1 MARLVRDRLHQVDE
15 LYPMPNEDDNTELGN
30 DWRTLRNGLEGF
42 LVIDGIQRMKN
53 FQNYRIGK
61 GVKKTVEEF
70 ALAGGKK
77 ICE

>member
-1 MARLVRDRLHQVDE
+1 MARLVRDRLNQVDE
-15 LYPMPNEDDNTELGN
+15 LYPMPNEDDNTEFGN

-61 GVKKTVEEF
+61 DVKKTVEEF